1 MSHKIAFREYGHGPL
16 VVLLHGYGGSVM
28 HWQSV
33 VDKLKDHYRVVVPN
47 LSHLYMSRNRLLFSV
62 QLELIAGFMREHFPG
77 EKASFVGMSFGGA
90 LAWGLSLQHPS
101 LVDRLMLLNPLMP
114 NPVGRF
120 RLPEMRYFFVLP
132 MGDKA
137 MLNLFNSPI
146 GDAFLRRAAETF
158 RPDRDLAAKRL
169 ARLSP
174 IKLAFIADLVAHFS
188 WILRNEDWNYWQ
200 LNLAR
205 IQNPTLVLTSQ
216 DDPLFL
222 DASYRDFVSSLSVVQ
237 HIEFETGGHLLAT
250 THGERVVSEILQFL
264 RPPMAIRQV
273 G

>member
-33 VDKLKDHYRVVVPN
+33 IDKLKDRYRVVVPN
-47 LSHLYMSRNRLLFSV
+47 LGHLYMSRNRLLFSV

-77 EKASFVGMSFGGA
+77 EKAHFVGMSFGAA

-146 GDAFLRRAAETF
+146 GYAFLRRAAEIF
-158 RPDRDLAAKRL
+158 RPDRDLAEKRL

-216 DDPLFL
+216 DDQLFL
-222 DASYRDFVSSLSVVQ
+222 DSSYRDFVSALPVVQ
-237 HIEFETGGHLLAT
+237 HIELETGGHLLAT
-250 THGERVVSEILQFL
+250 TQGERVVSEILQFL
-264 RPPMAIRQV
+264 LPPVALSRV